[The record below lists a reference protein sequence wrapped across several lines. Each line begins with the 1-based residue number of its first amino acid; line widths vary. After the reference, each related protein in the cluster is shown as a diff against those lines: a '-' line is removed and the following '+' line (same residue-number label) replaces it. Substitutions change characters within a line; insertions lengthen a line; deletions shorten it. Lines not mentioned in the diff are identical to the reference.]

1 MFPALRAVFFA
12 TVALLPVGVPGQATA
27 AKVTLVEPVKL
38 TPYSSAH
45 KGGRRIIS
53 NFEILEFHLPRFAH
67 ITKVSDVDYVEY
79 YVRYGPAPPKV
90 WLKFMFGLSVG
101 GYSPDD
107 LENTSI
113 KWTARKQICNGSE
126 VGTDWRCATF
136 NGRRWRHVS
145 VLFGFAE
152 YRDVPAKAADYFDK
166 ILDTVSCGRDPSRK
180 P

>member
-12 TVALLPVGVPGQATA
+12 TVALLPVGVLGQATA
-27 AKVTLVEPVKL
+27 AEVTLLEPVKL

-79 YVRYGPAPPKV
+79 CVRYGPAPPKV

-126 VGTDWRCATF
+126 VGTDWRSA
-136 NGRRWRHVS
+136 
-145 VLFGFAE
+145 
-152 YRDVPAKAADYFDK
+152 
-166 ILDTVSCGRDPSRK
+166 
-180 P
+180 